1 MTTLDEIKNELYE
14 RIIQNDLNKFI
25 KETNSKNIL
34 HAILKGHLYIEQEV
48 VRLLNFK
55 LKNPE
60 KILTNNFGFANKIK
74 LAVALGI
81 ISVESMESYLV
92 FNSIRNKYAHQL
104 DYQLGEK
111 DLNLVR
117 KNFCS
122 TLENDYVTDVLTS
135 STSILNPNLFL
146 ENEELSL
153 IVRFKGIILILWKHL
168 KTILLT
174 ILTEEI
180 ENYLDDDN
188 KQHQFVLI
196 NELLDSGAIKIDLP
210 DDFEEKL
217 RGKLAVIFKNRE
229 SGVMDIIRKMI

>member
-1 MTTLDEIKNELYE
+1 MTTLEEIKNELYE
-14 RIIQNDLNKFI
+14 RIIHNDLNEFI

-34 HAILKGHLYIEQEV
+34 YAILKGHLYIEQEV

-60 KILTNNFGFANKIK
+60 IILTNNFGFANKIK

-135 STSILNPNLFL
+135 STSLLNPNLFL

-196 NELLDSGAIKIDLP
+196 NELVDSGAIKIDLP

-217 RGKLAVIFKNRE
+217 RGKLAVFFKNRE